1 MDNFFKYANAAQ
13 KAIRTG
19 VTSAHKEFFQN
30 LDSNTTKLEFVVGE
44 ESQTQNGGGKSPYLS
59 SNNQTTAYS
68 RFGSPGKCCGP
79 YWEYNQMNGGAETT
93 QGSPNCPASNPT
105 MDELVWNNRYV
116 YGKNSASGWGG
127 KRKKSKKNR
136 NKKGGTR
143 SDKDKDYKKSDV
155 KEIQISK
162 NIEKT
167 QKNFNNIFND
177 RNNLILFYNPGC
189 IYCRELNETYRK
201 IGTHYK
207 DKNVNVFAF
216 NMFQALE
223 NNVYPPDI
231 FDIKGYPTIFFIKN
245 SSEITTI
252 KYEGNRTFED
262 IKSFIERNNNISGG
276 RYKSKK
282 NKRRNQKNKTKKGG
296 GFWTATDTAARNEN
310 KILKQQ
316 KKIKRHF

>member
-13 KAIRTG
+13 RAIRTG

-127 KRKKSKKNR
+127 KKK
-136 NKKGGTR
+136 
-143 SDKDKDYKKSDV
+143 
-155 KEIQISK
+155 
-162 NIEKT
+162 
-167 QKNFNNIFND
+167 
-177 RNNLILFYNPGC
+177 
-189 IYCRELNETYRK
+189 
-201 IGTHYK
+201 
-207 DKNVNVFAF
+207 
-216 NMFQALE
+216 
-223 NNVYPPDI
+223 
-231 FDIKGYPTIFFIKN
+231 
-245 SSEITTI
+245 
-252 KYEGNRTFED
+252 
-262 IKSFIERNNNISGG
+262 
-276 RYKSKK
+276 
-282 NKRRNQKNKTKKGG
+282 
-296 GFWTATDTAARNEN
+296 
-310 KILKQQ
+310 
-316 KKIKRHF
+316 